1 MTPGI
6 TPTIITGYVRVAGK
20 TRTVNKVAHSDQQ
33 LRLRNEILWEL
44 ESTEWDMAVMPH
56 YGMVPD
62 FTPRYHRLSHLIREY
77 LDNEREE
84 LGAQQWEEA
93 QRQRNKQ
100 REAKGAQTNIEGA

>member
-1 MTPGI
+1 M
-6 TPTIITGYVRVAGK
+6 
-20 TRTVNKVAHSDQQ
+20 NKVALSDQQ

-93 QRQRNKQ
+93 QRQRHKQ